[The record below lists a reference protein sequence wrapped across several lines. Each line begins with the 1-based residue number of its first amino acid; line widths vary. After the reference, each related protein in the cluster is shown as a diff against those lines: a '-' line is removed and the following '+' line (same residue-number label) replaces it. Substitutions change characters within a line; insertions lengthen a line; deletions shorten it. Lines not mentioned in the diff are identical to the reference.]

1 MARFLD
7 FHRIWAPAED
17 SRVEIGKSRHVL
29 ERGPIARARSRE
41 LTLTQTIAAQS
52 GKAGDSPNRCGNV
65 VSCGSSSATCTRRG
79 DRRISGGVSEWLKEA
94 VLKTVVPK
102 GTVGS
107 NPTASARK
115 CQSPELLGAFLKFS
129 LENVSHLVACQNA
142 TLSQNKTGEESRTR
156 ASPMHPKSKAPTM
169 V

>member
-1 MARFLD
+1 MY
-7 FHRIWAPAED
+7 
-17 SRVEIGKSRHVL
+17 
-29 ERGPIARARSRE
+29 
-41 LTLTQTIAAQS
+41 AQS
-52 GKAGDSPNRCGNV
+52 AFNDLFTTPLSENNV
-65 VSCGSSSATCTRRG
+65 TTTIPAK
-79 DRRISGGVSEWLKEA
+79 IM
-94 VLKTVVPK
+94 KTVVPK